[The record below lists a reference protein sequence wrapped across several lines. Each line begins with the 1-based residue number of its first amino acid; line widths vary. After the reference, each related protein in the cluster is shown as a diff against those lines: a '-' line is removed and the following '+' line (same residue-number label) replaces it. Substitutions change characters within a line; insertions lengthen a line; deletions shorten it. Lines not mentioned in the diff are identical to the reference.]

1 MMQTLRKNIKYV
13 LVVVLAAFLGL
24 IFFQW
29 GANIFGPKTERRTDI
44 AVIDG
49 QKIPYDVYYRYV
61 RQAENEQKGITP
73 DEIWQQFVDEI
84 MWSRLL
90 SGERIAVGEEEIW
103 QVIKNNPPREIMELD
118 VLRNEQGEFDY
129 GRYLELLRQPQSR
142 VWLNAYAQ
150 QLREQLPK
158 EKLRS
163 LLSTF
168 GWVSPYEDS
177 MAIVVQT
184 NVYDITYLQLPL
196 FRARSLL
203 EISDDELRSY
213 YDMHVDDFMTDPMVI
228 LKYVYFD
235 RKPSSYDTLEARE
248 LIEDLVAQV
257 EEGADFLELALEAS
271 DDTSVVI
278 EFTGVTGLKPYL
290 MNVYNELRDG
300 EMSGIIAAPQ
310 GFEVIQR
317 VEKNKIYKMKVNIEV
332 SEMTKGEI
340 YDRIMSFKETAD
352 VIGFDSTAQE
362 LEILLRRTYPMEPDN
377 ITFPIRYPD
386 GLKEFVKDAQPDA
399 VSGPFASLGGYYV
412 FAVDSVI
419 PESRP
424 EFEEVKP
431 RVRVAMEKMRL
442 QDIQNQELDRASQ
455 ILAQGGTMEQ
465 LAADDTLFYIRQQ
478 KDILLGEV
486 LRTLG
491 GEVAGAVMQLIPGQR
506 SKPIVT
512 EWAGYI
518 VRCDSRSIQ
527 PIDSTMYMSLQ
538 MKRQA
543 RLQYIT
549 GMLFTPQEIE
559 DYRDE
564 FFE

>member
-13 LVVVLAAFLGL
+13 LVVVLVAFLGL

-29 GANIFGPKTERRTDI
+29 GANIFGPGTDRRTDI
-44 AVIDG
+44 AMIDG
-49 QKIPYDVYYRYV
+49 QKIPYEVYYRYV
-61 RQAENEQKGITP
+61 RQAENEQRGITRE
-73 DEIWQQFVDEI
+73 EIWQQFVDEI

-90 SGERIAVGEEEIW
+90 TGEGISVNEDEIW
-103 QVIKNNPPREIMELD
+103 QVIKNNPPREILELD
-118 VLRNEQGEFDY
+118 MLRNEQGEFDY

-142 VWLNAYAQ
+142 AWLNAYAQ

-168 GWVSPYEDS
+168 GWVSPFEDS

-184 NVYDITYLQLPL
+184 NVYDIAYLQLPI

-203 EISDDELRSY
+203 DITDDDLQTY
-213 YDMHVDDFMTDPMVI
+213 YDAHVDEFMTGQMVI

-248 LIEDLVAQV
+248 RIEDFVAQID
-257 EEGADFLELALEAS
+257 EGGDFLELALEAS

-278 EFTGVTGLKPYL
+278 EFSGVTGLKPYL
-290 MNVYNELRDG
+290 MNVYRELG
-300 EMSGIIAAPQ
+300 NGKMSGIIAAPQ

-317 VEKNKIYKMKVNIEV
+317 VKENTIHKMKVNIEV
-332 SEMTKGEI
+332 SEITRGEI
-340 YDRIMSFKETAD
+340 YDRIMSYKETAE
-352 VIGFDSTAQE
+352 VIGFDSTA
-362 LEILLRRTYPMEPDN
+362 LEMEIPVRRTYPMEPEN

-386 GLKEFVKDAQPDA
+386 GLKEFAQDARPGT
-399 VSGPFASLGGYYV
+399 VSGPFGSLGGYYL
-412 FAVDSVI
+412 FAIDSVI
-419 PESRP
+419 PENRP
-424 EFEEVKP
+424 EFEMVKP
-431 RVRVAMEKMRL
+431 RVRVAMEKMML
-442 QDIQNQELDRASQ
+442 KDL
-455 ILAQGGTMEQ
+455 MEQ
-465 LAADDTLFYIRQQ
+465 KLDQAAGILTQGTSMEQFALEDTLFYFREQ

-491 GEVAGAVMQLIPGQR
+491 GEVAGALMQLIPGER
-506 SKPIVT
+506 SQPVMT

-518 VRCDSRSIQ
+518 VRCDSRSVQ

-549 GMLFTPQEIE
+549 GMLFSPEEIV

>member
-29 GANIFGPKTERRTDI
+29 GANIFGPGTDRRTDI
-44 AVIDG
+44 AIIDG
-49 QKIPYDVYYRYV
+49 QKIPYELYYRYV
-61 RQAENEQKGITP
+61 RQAENEQRGVTR
-73 DEIWQQFVDEI
+73 EMIWQQFVDEI

-90 SGERIAVGEEEIW
+90 SGEGISVNEDEIW
-103 QVIKNNPPREIMELD
+103 QVIKNNPPREMLELD
-118 VLRNEQGEFDY
+118 MLRNEQGEFDY
-129 GRYLELLRQPQSR
+129 GRYLDLLRQPQSR
-142 VWLNAYAQ
+142 TWLNAYAQ

-168 GWVSPYEDS
+168 GWVSPVEDS

-184 NVYDITYLQLPL
+184 NIYDIAYLQLPI
-196 FRARSLL
+196 FRARSLFD
-203 EISDDELRSY
+203 ITDDELRTY
-213 YDMHVDDFMTDPMVI
+213 YDAHVDEFMTGRMVI

-248 LIEDLVAQV
+248 RIEDFVAQID
-257 EEGADFLELALEAS
+257 EGGNFLELALEAS
-271 DDTSVVI
+271 DDTSIVI
-278 EFTGVTGLKPYL
+278 EFSGVTGLKPYL
-290 MNVYNELRDG
+290 MNVYRELRNG

-317 VEKNKIYKMKVNIEV
+317 AKENTIYKMKVNIEV
-332 SEMTKGEI
+332 SEITRGEI
-340 YDRIMSFKETAD
+340 YDRIMSYKETAD

-362 LEILLRRTYPMEPDN
+362 MEIPMRRTYPMEPEN
-377 ITFPIRYPD
+377 ITFPIRNPD
-386 GLKEFVKDAQPDA
+386 GLTGFAQDAGPGA
-399 VSGPFASLGGYYV
+399 VSGPFGSLGGYYL
-412 FAVDSVI
+412 FALDSVI
-419 PESRP
+419 PESRS
-424 EFEEVKP
+424 EFEAVKP
-431 RVRVAMEKMRL
+431 RVRVAMEKISL
-442 QDIQNQELDRASQ
+442 QDIMDQKLEQAAGILSQ
-455 ILAQGGTMEQ
+455 GMTMEQ
-465 LAADDTLFYIRQQ
+465 LALDDTLFYFRQQ
-478 KDILLGEV
+478 NGILLSEV

-491 GEVAGAVMQLIPGQR
+491 GEVAGALMQLIPGER
-506 SKPIVT
+506 SQPVMT

-518 VRCDSRSIQ
+518 VRCDSRNVQ

-549 GMLFTPQEIE
+549 SVLFSPEEIV

>member
-13 LVVVLAAFLGL
+13 LVVVLVAFLGL

-29 GANIFGPKTERRTDI
+29 GANIFGTKPERQTDI
-44 AVIDG
+44 AVING
-49 QKIPYDVYYRYV
+49 QEIPYEMYYRYV
-61 RQAENEQKGITP
+61 RQAENVQKGITR
-73 DEIWQQFVDEI
+73 DEIWQQFIDEV

-90 SGERIAVGEEEIW
+90 TDEGIIVSDDEIW
-103 QVIKNNPPREIMELD
+103 QVIKNNPPRELLEADM
-118 VLRNEQGEFDY
+118 LRNEQGEFDY
-129 GRYLELLRQPQSR
+129 GRYQELLRQPQSR

-177 MAIVVQT
+177 LEIVVQT
-184 NVYDITYLQLPL
+184 NVYALSYLQLPL

-203 EISDDELRSY
+203 QITDDELKKY
-213 YDMHVDDFMTDPMVI
+213 YNDHPEDFMTDRMVI
-228 LKYVYFD
+228 LKYIYFD

-248 LIEDLVAQV
+248 MIEDFVAQV
-257 EEGADFLELALEAS
+257 EEGGNFLELALEAS

-278 EFTGVTGLKPYL
+278 EFSGITGLKPYL
-290 MNVYNELRDG
+290 MDVYSQLRND
-300 EMSGIIAAPQ
+300 EMSGIIPAPH

-317 VEKNKIYKMKVNIEV
+317 VEENMIYKMKVNIVV
-332 SEMTKGEI
+332 SEMTRGEI
-340 YDRIMSFKETAD
+340 FDRIMSFKETAD
-352 VIGFDSTAQE
+352 VLGFDSTAQE
-362 LEILLRRTYPMEPDN
+362 LEIPVRRTYPMEPDN
-377 ITFPIRYPD
+377 ITFPIRNPD
-386 GLKEFVKDAQPDA
+386 GLKKFVEDAGGDEI
-399 VSGPFASLGGYYV
+399 SGPFASLGGYYV
-412 FAVDSVI
+412 FAVDSMI
-419 PESRP
+419 PESQP

-431 RVRVAMEKMRL
+431 RVKVVMEKMRL
-442 QDIQNQELDRASQ
+442 QDIMHQKLDEASR
-455 ILAQGGTMEQ
+455 ILDQGTSMEQ
-465 LAADDTLFYIRQQ
+465 LTAEDTLFYFRQQ
-478 KDILLGEV
+478 NDIILGEV

-506 SKPIVT
+506 SSPIVT

-518 VRCDSRSIQ
+518 IRCDSRNIQ
-527 PIDSTMYMSLQ
+527 PIDSTMYLSLQ

-549 GMLFTPQEIE
+549 GMIFTPEEIE
-559 DYRDE
+559 DFRDE